1 MKKLIVSIILS
12 IFLLSGCST
21 FNSLKAIK
29 ESVVQVSDGNVMY
42 KIKSVELNSSEI
54 TILDHSFNN
63 LRQFIDKWTKIDKIE
78 NLEEFLSEYA
88 EAKISYL
95 AVHRVIEN
103 NFSRY
108 ATEIQ
113 VELKKYKQDAVN
125 IDNIVYKMILAKDMY
140 KTGKEAVKLAKVVIG
155 MLK

>member
-1 MKKLIVSIILS
+1 MKKLIVSMILS
-12 IFLLSGCST
+12 IFLISGCST

-95 AVHRVIEN
+95 AVHKVIEN
-103 NFSRY
+103 NFAKY
-108 ATEIQ
+108 NPEFQT
-113 VELKKYKQDAVN
+113 ELKKYKKDATHV
-125 IDNIVYKMILAKDMY
+125 DDVVFRMVLAKDMY
-140 KTGKEAVKLAKVVIG
+140 NAGKEAVKLAKVAIG
-155 MLK
+155 LLK